1 MLLNFV
7 LLFLGI
13 SIGLAAGSTDTK
25 PRLRTMPM
33 PKKKSYF
40 RDAGDNWE
48 LNRLKSKLHIM
59 QMQNIYLEEMIA
71 RREMDYGR
79 HSKLYGPKRKMS
91 KRKKASRK

>member
-1 MLLNFV
+1 MTRMLLNFV

-48 LNRLKSKLHIM
+48 LNRLK
-59 QMQNIYLEEMIA
+59 
-71 RREMDYGR
+71 
-79 HSKLYGPKRKMS
+79 
-91 KRKKASRK
+91 